1 MNSIMAPA
9 NTLEAVASLV
19 FGVILPVAYLCI
31 AIPMYIRDN
40 RGNKSGN

>member
-1 MNSIMAPA
+1 MELIMAPA
-9 NTLEAVASLV
+9 DTLEAFTSLV